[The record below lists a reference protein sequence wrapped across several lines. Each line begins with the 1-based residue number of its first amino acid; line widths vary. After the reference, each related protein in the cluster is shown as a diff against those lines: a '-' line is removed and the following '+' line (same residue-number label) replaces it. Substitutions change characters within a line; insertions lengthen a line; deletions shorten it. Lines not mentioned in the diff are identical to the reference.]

1 MRSLVHLLAVS
12 LLFLNVRIGYTSSMQ
27 KEAYTVTRKSF
38 VATTN
43 SDRLRY
49 PLSSQSNRTAHES
62 PAR

>member
-27 KEAYTVTRKSF
+27 KEAYTVIRKSL

-49 PLSSQSNRTAHES
+49 PLSCQSNRTAHES

>member
-27 KEAYTVTRKSF
+27 KEAYTRKSF
-38 VATTN
+38 VAITN